1 VAQTGTP
8 RTKFLVPSIG
18 STIQRRWLWPVEP
31 CSSPVTASRERTRE
45 RVRRMLSSTASSA
58 SVTGVRSGFDITCRS
73 RALNRAV
80 VSESASS
87 ARTWARRRSS
97 V

>member
-1 VAQTGTP
+1 M
-8 RTKFLVPSIG
+8 
-18 STIQRRWLWPVEP
+18 IQRRWLCPVDP
-31 CSSPVTASRERTRE
+31 CSSPVTASRERTRDS
-45 RVRRMLSSTASSA
+45 VRRIPSSTASSA
-58 SVTGVRSGFDITCRS
+58 SVTGVRSGFDITWRS

-87 ARTWARRRSS
+87 ASTCARRRSS